1 MAPVV
6 TLEAPILQVHD
17 VAGPGSVGYGA
28 THLTRAGMRIATV
41 PVGYADGY
49 LRAASGRATARI
61 AGQEVPLAGR
71 VSMDL
76 ISLDVS
82 ALPADAVRPGTMVEL
97 IGGPDGHRP
106 LGRGRGHDRLRSI
119 DATWQPV
126 RASVY
131 PAGSQEGRAMN
142 PLAVIGRI
150 FLSFLTAV
158 GDLTLFAGRAIV
170 QGLSGPFYPRAIL
183 RQMVDIGYY
192 SLPVVGLTAIFTGMV
207 LALQSYTGFSR
218 FEAESAVATIVVL
231 SMTRELGP
239 VLAGLMV
246 AGRVGASMA
255 AEIGTMRVTEQI
267 DALTT
272 LSTDPFKYLVW
283 PRLIAGLLMLPLLV
297 IVADIIGVFGGY
309 IVGIY
314 KLGFGPYEYI
324 NNTFEFLETEDVVS
338 GLVKAAVFGF
348 LVALMGCYQ
357 GYHSEGGAQGVG
369 AATTKAVVSASILI
383 LTANYVVTE
392 MFFRR

>member
-1 MAPVV
+1 
-6 TLEAPILQVHD
+6 
-17 VAGPGSVGYGA
+17 
-28 THLTRAGMRIATV
+28 
-41 PVGYADGY
+41 
-49 LRAASGRATARI
+49 
-61 AGQEVPLAGR
+61 
-71 VSMDL
+71 
-76 ISLDVS
+76 
-82 ALPADAVRPGTMVEL
+82 
-97 IGGPDGHRP
+97 
-106 LGRGRGHDRLRSI
+106 
-119 DATWQPV
+119 
-126 RASVY
+126 
-131 PAGSQEGRAMN
+131 MN

-150 FLSFLTAV
+150 FLSFLFAI
-158 GDLTLFAGRAIV
+158 GDLTLFAGRAV
-170 QGLSGPFYPRAIL
+170 VHGVSGPFYPRAIW
-183 RQMVDIGYY
+183 RQMIDIGYY

-207 LALQSYTGFSR
+207 LALQSHTGFSR

-272 LSTDPFKYLVW
+272 LATDPFKYLVW

-314 KLGFGPYEYI
+314 KLGFGRYEYI

-357 GYHSEGGAQGVG
+357 GYHSEGGAEGVG

-383 LTANYVVTE
+383 LTANYIVTE
-392 MFFRR
+392 LFFSR